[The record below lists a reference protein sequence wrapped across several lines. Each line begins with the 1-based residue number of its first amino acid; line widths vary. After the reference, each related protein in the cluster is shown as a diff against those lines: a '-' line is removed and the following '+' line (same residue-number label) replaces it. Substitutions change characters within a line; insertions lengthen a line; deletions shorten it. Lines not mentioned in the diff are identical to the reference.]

1 MASHQQLLDSI
12 QTPRHPTF
20 VGKYRTLL
28 NMVDAVAN
36 MFDSSKLRRKEQEA
50 LEFWT
55 SQAKSALGC
64 AIDTISRPHGKKE
77 GEMRFAGREYVEL
90 ESYLEWLKAHSG
102 PGRTFNT
109 AHSLPVIDSLSGG
122 ESLSRD
128 VKNVRNHP
136 SQRYASLMAR
146 FAERKYKM
154 LDFVTWCEN
163 EGWIQFGDY
172 LVHGL
177 CLYWGSYPVKFECE
191 ILNELVNI
199 SAFSITEE
207 WTLETFWT
215 KIKQAFE
222 SVEHGSAECDYPAI
236 AKALFSAKSASFPF
250 PPLGKA
256 HSVRRYDA
264 WRGQMI
270 TFVR

>member
-1 MASHQQLLDSI
+1 VTCEFSIDGSDRTRSGQRTFRGLSLTASPIKHILLSLSLFLLDLRDFNMASHQQLLDSI

-36 MFDSSKLRRKEQEA
+36 MFDSSKLRRKEREA

-109 AHSLPVIDSLSGG
+109 AHSLVRYNPYKMSRGTDSADIVGIRFAFRSLSLTHFR
-122 ESLSRD
+122 EA
-128 VKNVRNHP
+128 N
-136 SQRYASLMAR
+136 RYRGTSKTFGITQASA
-146 FAERKYKM
+146 
-154 LDFVTWCEN
+154 T
-163 EGWIQFGDY
+163 
-172 LVHGL
+172 H
-177 CLYWGSYPVKFECE
+177 
-191 ILNELVNI
+191 
-199 SAFSITEE
+199 
-207 WTLETFWT
+207 
-215 KIKQAFE
+215 
-222 SVEHGSAECDYPAI
+222 
-236 AKALFSAKSASFPF
+236 
-250 PPLGKA
+250 
-256 HSVRRYDA
+256 HS
-264 WRGQMI
+264 W
-270 TFVR
+270 